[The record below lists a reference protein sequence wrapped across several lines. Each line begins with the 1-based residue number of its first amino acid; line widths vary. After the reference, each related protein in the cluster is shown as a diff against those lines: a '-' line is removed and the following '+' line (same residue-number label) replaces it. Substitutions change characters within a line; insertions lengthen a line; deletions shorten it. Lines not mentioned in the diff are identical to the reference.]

1 MRVGRL
7 LTSCFGLGYLPIAPG
22 TWGSLAPAIVFG
34 LLCQLA
40 APNWVTL
47 IVMAALACAGCV
59 VCVKFAPAVIATT
72 GKTDPREVVADELAG
87 QAVTFLVLP
96 FLFAVR
102 LSTRQIWLTVA
113 LGFLLFR
120 TFDIVKFWPIRRFE
134 KFPKGWGVLADDLTA
149 GVYAAVVLAFCV
161 RLWIVG

>member
-1 MRVGRL
+1 MRVRRL

-22 TWGSLAPAIVFG
+22 TWGSLPAAIVFG
-34 LLCQLA
+34 SLCKLGA
-40 APNWVTL
+40 SSVLTL
-47 IVMAALACAGCV
+47 IVTVVLACAGCV
-59 VCVKFAPAVIATT
+59 VCVKFAPAVIAAT

-87 QAVTFLVLP
+87 QAITFLAIP
-96 FLFAVR
+96 FLFTEPVSAG
-102 LSTRQIWLTVA
+102 QIWFTTA

-120 TFDIVKFWPIRRFE
+120 ILDIAKPWPIRRLE
-134 KFPKGWGVLADDLTA
+134 KLPEGWGVLADDLMA